1 MCPSL
6 FFWRC
11 SWGGDAL
18 FIRKTIPIIATLPN
32 VVAKWKFCAIEKQYS
47 SLIFSSK
54 HHEISVWNFGF
65 SQMWELLKRIM
76 FLHVLIIIC
85 FHHIEQNTEHLDLK
99 INLIQFPSHV
109 NLEWLRCRTS
119 TVDMISCNTLS
130 KYFYISTH
138 VSNFIFPS

>member
-54 HHEISVWNFGF
+54 HHEISVWNFYLF
-65 SQMWELLKRIM
+65 PKVRTVEKNYASPCPHHHLLPPHWTKHWTSWFKNQSDSISVTCKSWM
-76 FLHVLIIIC
+76 ASLSDKYSGYDILQQIIEYLFLYFHTC
-85 FHHIEQNTEHLDLK
+85 F
-99 INLIQFPSHV
+99 
-109 NLEWLRCRTS
+109 
-119 TVDMISCNTLS
+119 
-130 KYFYISTH
+130 
-138 VSNFIFPS
+138 